1 MSKNTVTNF
10 FLNNNLSMEIFVTFE
25 IAKKLKEKG
34 FRDRCLLH
42 YESNGGFYTNCID
55 TYDRPN
61 QELDYSDFLKCFN
74 EGNSIGLIDAP
85 TISQVLDWF
94 RKEHHLHFEVV
105 SADYGYYL
113 IICNT
118 PDKDGTD
125 IYYSH
130 ENDDGPNNFG
140 AWDKYEDCVLYGIGY
155 TLNNLI

>member
-85 TISQVLDWF
+85 TISQVLKWL
-94 RKEHHLHFEVV
+94 REEKKIYLELVIVV
-105 SADYGYYL
+105 DGDYM
-113 IICNT
+113 C
-118 PDKDGTD
+118 D
-125 IYYSH
+125 IYK
-130 ENDDGPNNFG
+130 F
-140 AWDKYEDCVLYGIGY
+140 DKRPIECLGSTEYFKTYEDAALAGIKYVLD
-155 TLNNLI
+155 NLI